1 MNPHVKGLLTVTA
14 VVGAACAGLWVGQS
28 GLVRLPAPFGA
39 ITSDAASPE
48 GFGPVIYYRDP
59 GGKPL
64 YSLTPKTNSAGQP
77 YVAVLASTDTHFEP
91 IEKPVVANA
100 DAKSGERKIKYYR
113 NPMGLPDTSPTP
125 KKDSM
130 GMDYIPVYEGEESDD
145 GSVTISLGKIQRTG
159 VDTVAVSRR
168 PIVRNIKV
176 PGIVA
181 IDERRIAVVAPRL
194 DGFIENV
201 ASVTTGTLV
210 KRDAP
215 LVTVFSQE
223 LLNQAA
229 RFMIE
234 QYPGQ
239 KSVTGAGENG
249 AGLVGAR
256 RRLLNMGVPE
266 EYITRIER
274 DRLVP
279 NEFVI
284 RAPSNAV
291 VLERNVVEGQ
301 AITSGQVL
309 FRLADLSTVWILADV
324 PEGDIG
330 ALQLNQE
337 VKVTTRAHPG
347 RVFKGKLLVIYPV
360 LMKET
365 RTARVRIELANADLA
380 LMPDMYADVEIATG
394 SKDDV
399 LAVPASAV
407 IDSGARQVVLLD
419 KGDGRFEPRDVKLGR
434 KGDGF
439 YEILSGVSENAEVVV
454 DGNFLIDSESNLQA
468 ALKRFSAAPSNEVA
482 P

>member
-14 VVGAACAGLWVGQS
+14 VVGAACAGLWAGQS
-28 GLVRLPAPFGA
+28 GLVRLPPPFGA

-100 DAKSGERKIKYYR
+100 GANSGERKIKYYR

-145 GSVTISLGKIQRTG
+145 GSVKISLSKIQRTG
-159 VDTVAVSRR
+159 VDRVAVSRR

-274 DRLVP
+274 D
-279 NEFVI
+279 
-284 RAPSNAV
+284 
-291 VLERNVVEGQ
+291 
-301 AITSGQVL
+301 
-309 FRLADLSTVWILADV
+309 
-324 PEGDIG
+324 
-330 ALQLNQE
+330 
-337 VKVTTRAHPG
+337 
-347 RVFKGKLLVIYPV
+347 
-360 LMKET
+360 
-365 RTARVRIELANADLA
+365 
-380 LMPDMYADVEIATG
+380 
-394 SKDDV
+394 
-399 LAVPASAV
+399 
-407 IDSGARQVVLLD
+407 
-419 KGDGRFEPRDVKLGR
+419 
-434 KGDGF
+434 
-439 YEILSGVSENAEVVV
+439 
-454 DGNFLIDSESNLQA
+454 
-468 ALKRFSAAPSNEVA
+468 
-482 P
+482 